1 MILLRK
7 NWAQSKRYWA
17 ATEQMKHPDIEKSV
31 QKQLFALQ
39 DGAYQAFQCKLMP
52 NVAPERVIGVRTPAL
67 RAFAKEFARTPDA
80 AEFIKILPHT
90 YYEENNLHGFI
101 LETLKDFDEAVR
113 AVDKFLPYVDNWATC
128 DQIKPKAFK
137 RNLPGLYEKIKGW
150 VASDRTYTV
159 RFGVEMLMNF
169 FLDGNFTS
177 ESAELASRVRS
188 NEYYVNMMVAWY
200 FATALA
206 KQYDAVIFYIEQNKL
221 DIWVHNKT
229 IQKAVESY
237 RITEKQKKYLRTLKR
252 S

>member
-1 MILLRK
+1 
-7 NWAQSKRYWA
+7 
-17 ATEQMKHPDIEKSV
+17 MKHPDIEKSI

-67 RAFAKEFARTPDA
+67 RAFAKEFAKTPDA
-80 AEFIKILPHT
+80 AEFIKILPHA

-101 LETLKDFDEAVR
+101 LETLKDFDEAVC
-113 AVDKFLPYVDNWATC
+113 AVDEFLPYVDNWATC

-137 RNLPGLYEKIKGW
+137 KNLPGLYEKIKEW
-150 VASDRTYTV
+150 IASDRTYTV

-169 FLDGNFTS
+169 FLDGNFTP

-188 NEYYVNMMVAWY
+188 DEYYVNMMVAWY

-206 KQYDAVIFYIEQNKL
+206 KQYDAVIPYIEKDTL